1 MSSIMSVIEGYMTGD
16 AWEDL
21 CVQCYRIRYQKDNYI
36 AIPAT
41 QGGDAGIEGFTN
53 KGIVHQCYCPERAYS
68 ENELYNHQRDN
79 LSTDIDK
86 LKNNADRL
94 RALGVPTVVEW
105 HFNIPEY
112 KDSRILVHAEN
123 KRQEVLEAKKNEPA
137 KYAHISDSFQIIIKI
152 AEDFTPEI
160 SRIIRTT
167 ITDMKLNAA
176 IEHIDKP
183 DWSKCDSEKVLN
195 IRRKIKAVMLVED
208 DYEALNIIVGMYVG
222 CYISG
227 LEIMGNLR
235 VNFPEIYEDIFRLE
249 QSYKRDVTIKTLMNT
264 DKKMNSS
271 LFNEILNEFHSKLER
286 DFSKI
291 FTEASIGELK
301 QDLVASWLADCSM
314 EFRSYKHGKILSG
327 IYGHSIRRK
336 ARRCSL

>member
-1 MSSIMSVIEGYMTGD
+1 MSSIMRFIEGYMTGN
-16 AWEDL
+16 AWEEL
-21 CVQCYRIRYQKDNYI
+21 CVQCYRIRYQNDNYTS
-36 AIPAT
+36 IPAA

-53 KGIVHQCYCPERAYS
+53 RGIVHQCYCPERSYS
-68 ENELYNHQRDN
+68 DNDLYEHQRN
-79 LSTDIDK
+79 KLTTDIEK
-86 LKNNADRL
+86 LKNNAKRL
-94 RALGVPTVVEW
+94 SALGVPPVVEW

-112 KDSRILVHAEN
+112 KDSRILEHAET
-123 KRQEVLEAKKNEPA
+123 KRKEILTAKKDKPND
-137 KYAHISDSFQIIIKI
+137 YVHIADDFKIVIKI
-152 AEDFTPEI
+152 AEDFTLEI

-167 ITDMKLNAA
+167 LTDLKLNVA
-176 IEHIDKP
+176 IEHLDKP
-183 DWSKCDSEKVLN
+183 DWSKCDSAKIAN
-195 IRRKIKAVMLVED
+195 IRRKIKAVMLVDND
-208 DYEALNIIVGMYVG
+208 DETLNQVVGIYVD

-271 LFNEILNEFHSKLER
+271 LFNDILNDFHSKLER
-286 DFSKI
+286 DFFKM

-314 EFRSYKHGKILSG
+314 EFRSE
-327 IYGHSIRRK
+327 
-336 ARRCSL
+336 